1 MTANHWKPSKIIR
14 STWSFLSIHSFMPNI
29 PYSGGSYEKV
39 LLFVLAVGIS
49 NVTALPT
56 AHAADTDSGKAART
70 LRTTR
75 ESAGHTPVSALIH
88 IIGALT
94 AWPIHGGP
102 EAVSVACV
110 YSNAFCWRRCY

>member
-1 MTANHWKPSKIIR
+1 
-14 STWSFLSIHSFMPNI
+14 MPNI

-102 EAVSVACV
+102 EAVSVPMDHMWPVSTPMPFVGDAAISGLALLTAKV
-110 YSNAFCWRRCY
+110 DIALSS